1 MSKNILALVTML
13 MIFPIANADGK
24 ILRGATADAIDQ
36 ESTIVPSFNERF
48 NNQIDDDSVN
58 GDSVKENKLSIK
70 DEKEIEEILEKA
82 AIASASSGVVSWYGD
97 KFHGRKTASGE
108 AYDKNELT
116 AAHKTLP
123 FGTKVK
129 VTNIRNG
136 KSVVV
141 EINDRGPFVKSRV
154 LDLSQAAFSEIGH
167 TNSGVMQV
175 KYEVLESED

>member
-1 MSKNILALVTML
+1 MTKSITAFIALL

-24 ILRGATADAIDQ
+24 IFKDAGKNDTIIMPVSEKRFSEEIDNDTIKKDTLSVEDEKKVEDIL
-36 ESTIVPSFNERF
+36 ESTAH
-48 NNQIDDDSVN
+48 
-58 GDSVKENKLSIK
+58 
-70 DEKEIEEILEKA
+70 EI
-82 AIASASSGVVSWYGD
+82 STGVVSWYGG

-108 AYDKNELT
+108 KYDKDELT
-116 AAHKTLP
+116 AAHKSLP

-141 EINDRGPFVKSRV
+141 EINDRGPYAKSRV

-167 TNSGVMQV
+167 TNTGVMQV
-175 KYEVLESED
+175 EYEIMNSED

>member
-1 MSKNILALVTML
+1 

-24 ILRGATADAIDQ
+24 IFKDAGKNDTIIMPVSEKRFSEEIDNDTIKKDTLSVEDEKKVEDIL
-36 ESTIVPSFNERF
+36 ESTAH
-48 NNQIDDDSVN
+48 
-58 GDSVKENKLSIK
+58 
-70 DEKEIEEILEKA
+70 EI
-82 AIASASSGVVSWYGD
+82 STGVVSWYGG

-108 AYDKNELT
+108 KYDKHELT
-116 AAHKTLP
+116 AAHKSLP

-141 EINDRGPFVKSRV
+141 EINDRGPYAKSRV

-167 TNSGVMQV
+167 TNTGVMQV
-175 KYEVLESED
+175 EYEIMNSED

>member
-1 MSKNILALVTML
+1 MTKSITAFIAML

-24 ILRGATADAIDQ
+24 IFKDFGKDG
-36 ESTIVPSFNERF
+36 STIIPVSEKRFSNEV
-48 NNQIDDDSVN
+48 D
-58 GDSVKENKLSIK
+58 GDTIKKDTLSIENEK
-70 DEKEIEEILEKA
+70 MVDEIMERT
-82 AIASASSGVVSWYGD
+82 ASKISTGVVSWYGD

-108 AYDKNELT
+108 RYDKHELT
-116 AAHKTLP
+116 AAHKSLP

-141 EINDRGPFVKSRV
+141 EINDRGPYAKSRV

-167 TNSGVMQV
+167 TNTGVMQV
-175 KYEVLESED
+175 EYEIIKGEDKKD

>member
-1 MSKNILALVTML
+1 ML

-24 ILRGATADAIDQ
+24 IFKDFGKDG
-36 ESTIVPSFNERF
+36 STIVPVSEKRF
-48 NNQIDDDSVN
+48 SNQVD
-58 GDSVKENKLSIK
+58 GDTIKKDTLSIENEK
-70 DEKEIEEILEKA
+70 MVDEIMERTADNI
-82 AIASASSGVVSWYGD
+82 STGVVSWYGG

-108 AYDKNELT
+108 KYDKHELT
-116 AAHKTLP
+116 AAHKSLP

-141 EINDRGPFVKSRV
+141 EINDRGPYAKSRV

-167 TNSGVMQV
+167 TNTGVMQV
-175 KYEVLESED
+175 EYEIMKSED

>member
-1 MSKNILALVTML
+1 ML

-24 ILRGATADAIDQ
+24 IFKDFGKDG
-36 ESTIVPSFNERF
+36 STIIPVSEKRFSNEV
-48 NNQIDDDSVN
+48 D
-58 GDSVKENKLSIK
+58 GDTIKKDTLSIENEK
-70 DEKEIEEILEKA
+70 MVDEIMERTATKI
-82 AIASASSGVVSWYGD
+82 STGVVSWYGD

-108 AYDKNELT
+108 RYDKHELT
-116 AAHKTLP
+116 AAHKSLP

-141 EINDRGPFVKSRV
+141 EINDRGPYAKSRV

-167 TNSGVMQV
+167 TNTGVMQV
-175 KYEVLESED
+175 EYEIIKSED

>member
-1 MSKNILALVTML
+1 MKKMILALVTML

-24 ILRGATADAIDQ
+24 ILSGADEDPLSEEKLAANQ
-36 ESTIVPSFNERF
+36 LKGF
-48 NNQIDDDSVN
+48 NNDSEN
-58 GDSVKENKLSIK
+58 DTIKPINDSLSISEE
-70 DEKEIEEILEKA
+70 DEAKIKEAVEKA
-82 AIASASSGVVSWYGD
+82 ADVSSGVVSWYGG

-108 AYDKNELT
+108 RYDKNELT

-129 VTNIRNG
+129 VTNTRNG

-167 TNSGVMQV
+167 TNTGVMHV
-175 KYEVLESED
+175 EYEVLD

>member
-1 MSKNILALVTML
+1 MTKSITAFIALL

-24 ILRGATADAIDQ
+24 IFKDAGKNDTIIMPVSEKRFSEEIDNDTIKKDTLSVEDEKKVEDIL
-36 ESTIVPSFNERF
+36 ESTAH
-48 NNQIDDDSVN
+48 
-58 GDSVKENKLSIK
+58 
-70 DEKEIEEILEKA
+70 EI
-82 AIASASSGVVSWYGD
+82 STGVVSWYGG

-108 AYDKNELT
+108 KYDKHELT
-116 AAHKTLP
+116 AAHKSLP

-141 EINDRGPFVKSRV
+141 EINDRGPYAKSRV

-167 TNSGVMQV
+167 TNTGVMQV
-175 KYEVLESED
+175 EYEIMKSED

>member
-1 MSKNILALVTML
+1 ML

-24 ILRGATADAIDQ
+24 ILNDSTSQYVEQVSTVSVESDKNHFETNDSDTITQ
-36 ESTIVPSFNERF
+36 E
-48 NNQIDDDSVN
+48 
-58 GDSVKENKLSIK
+58 KLSVE
-70 DEKEIEEILEKA
+70 DEKKLGEIIE
-82 AIASASSGVVSWYGD
+82 SARDITTGVVSWYGE

-108 AYDKNELT
+108 VYDKHELT

-129 VTNIRNG
+129 VTNVRNG

-141 EINDRGPFVKSRV
+141 EINDRGPYAKSRV

-167 TNSGVMQV
+167 TNTGVMQV
-175 KYEVLESED
+175 EYEIVDDSTKNN

>member
-1 MSKNILALVTML
+1 MTKSITAFIAML

-24 ILRGATADAIDQ
+24 IFKDFGKDG
-36 ESTIVPSFNERF
+36 STIIPVSEKRFSNEV
-48 NNQIDDDSVN
+48 D
-58 GDSVKENKLSIK
+58 GDTIKKDTLSIENEK
-70 DEKEIEEILEKA
+70 MVDEIMERTATKI
-82 AIASASSGVVSWYGD
+82 STGVVSWYGD

-108 AYDKNELT
+108 RYDKHELT
-116 AAHKTLP
+116 AAHKSLP

-141 EINDRGPFVKSRV
+141 EINDRGPYAKSRV

-167 TNSGVMQV
+167 TNTGVMQV
-175 KYEVLESED
+175 EYEIIKGEDKKD

>member
-1 MSKNILALVTML
+1 MTKSITAFIALL

-24 ILRGATADAIDQ
+24 IFKDAGKNDTIIMPVSEKRFSEEIDNDTIKKDTLSVEDEKKVEDIL
-36 ESTIVPSFNERF
+36 ESTAH
-48 NNQIDDDSVN
+48 
-58 GDSVKENKLSIK
+58 
-70 DEKEIEEILEKA
+70 EI
-82 AIASASSGVVSWYGD
+82 STGVVSWYGG

-108 AYDKNELT
+108 KYDKHELT
-116 AAHKTLP
+116 AAHKSLP

-141 EINDRGPFVKSRV
+141 EINDRGPYAKSRV

-167 TNSGVMQV
+167 TNTGVMQV
-175 KYEVLESED
+175 EYEIMNSED

>member
-1 MSKNILALVTML
+1 

-24 ILRGATADAIDQ
+24 ILRGSDNDFLLENTK
-36 ESTIVPSFNERF
+36 IVPDSNERF
-48 NNQIDDDSVN
+48 NNETDND
-58 GDSVKENKLSIK
+58 SIK
-70 DEKEIEEILEKA
+70 DSSNLSVEDELKLKEAVEEA
-82 AIASASSGVVSWYGD
+82 AFISSGVVSWYGD

-108 AYDKNELT
+108 RYNKNELT

-129 VTNIRNG
+129 VTNTRNG

-154 LDLSQAAFSEIGH
+154 LDLSQAAFNEIGH
-167 TNSGVMQV
+167 TNTGVMHV
-175 KYEVLESED
+175 EYEIISSNED

>member
-1 MSKNILALVTML
+1 MTKSITAFIALL

-24 ILRGATADAIDQ
+24 IFKDAGKNDTIIMPVSEKRFSEEIDNDTIKKDTLSVEDEKKVEDIL
-36 ESTIVPSFNERF
+36 ESTAH
-48 NNQIDDDSVN
+48 
-58 GDSVKENKLSIK
+58 
-70 DEKEIEEILEKA
+70 EI
-82 AIASASSGVVSWYGD
+82 STGVVSWYGG

-108 AYDKNELT
+108 KYDKDELT
-116 AAHKTLP
+116 AAHKSLP

-141 EINDRGPFVKSRV
+141 EINDRGPYAKSRV

-167 TNSGVMQV
+167 TNTGVMQV
-175 KYEVLESED
+175 EYEIIKGEDKKD

>member
-1 MSKNILALVTML
+1 MTKSITAFIAML

-24 ILRGATADAIDQ
+24 IFKDSGKDG
-36 ESTIVPSFNERF
+36 STIIPISEKRFSNEV
-48 NNQIDDDSVN
+48 D
-58 GDSVKENKLSIK
+58 GDTIKKDTLSIENEK
-70 DEKEIEEILEKA
+70 MVDEIMERTATKI
-82 AIASASSGVVSWYGD
+82 STGVVSWYGD

-108 AYDKNELT
+108 RYDKHELT
-116 AAHKTLP
+116 AAHKSLP

-141 EINDRGPFVKSRV
+141 EINDRGPYAKSRV

-167 TNSGVMQV
+167 TNTGVMQV
-175 KYEVLESED
+175 EYEIIKGEDKKD

>member
-1 MSKNILALVTML
+1 ML

-24 ILRGATADAIDQ
+24 IFKDFGKDGSTIIPVSEKRFSNEVDGDTIKKDTLSIENEKMVDEIMERTADNI
-36 ESTIVPSFNERF
+36 ST
-48 NNQIDDDSVN
+48 
-58 GDSVKENKLSIK
+58 
-70 DEKEIEEILEKA
+70 
-82 AIASASSGVVSWYGD
+82 GVVSWYGG

-108 AYDKNELT
+108 KYDKHELT
-116 AAHKTLP
+116 AAHKSLP

-141 EINDRGPFVKSRV
+141 EINDRGPYAKSRV

-167 TNSGVMQV
+167 TNTGVMKV
-175 KYEVLESED
+175 EYEIIKSEDNQD

>member
-1 MSKNILALVTML
+1 MTKSITAFIALL

-24 ILRGATADAIDQ
+24 IFKDAGKNDTSIMPVSEKRFSEEIDNDTIKEDTLSVEDEKKVEDIL
-36 ESTIVPSFNERF
+36 ESTAH
-48 NNQIDDDSVN
+48 
-58 GDSVKENKLSIK
+58 
-70 DEKEIEEILEKA
+70 EI
-82 AIASASSGVVSWYGD
+82 STGVVSWYGG

-108 AYDKNELT
+108 KYDKHELT
-116 AAHKTLP
+116 AAHKSLP

-141 EINDRGPFVKSRV
+141 EINDRGPYAKSRV

-167 TNSGVMQV
+167 TNTGVMQV
-175 KYEVLESED
+175 EYEIMNSED

>member
-1 MSKNILALVTML
+1 ML

-24 ILRGATADAIDQ
+24 ILNDSASQYVEHVSTVSAASDKNHFETNDSDTITQ
-36 ESTIVPSFNERF
+36 E
-48 NNQIDDDSVN
+48 
-58 GDSVKENKLSIK
+58 KLSVE
-70 DEKEIEEILEKA
+70 DEKKLGEIIE
-82 AIASASSGVVSWYGD
+82 SARDITTGVVSWYGE

-108 AYDKNELT
+108 VYDKHELT

-129 VTNIRNG
+129 VTNVRNG

-141 EINDRGPFVKSRV
+141 EINDRGPYAKSRV

-167 TNSGVMQV
+167 TNTGVMQV
-175 KYEVLESED
+175 EYEIVDDSTKNN

>member
-1 MSKNILALVTML
+1 ML

-24 ILRGATADAIDQ
+24 IFKDFGKDG
-36 ESTIVPSFNERF
+36 STIIPVSEKRFSNEV
-48 NNQIDDDSVN
+48 D
-58 GDSVKENKLSIK
+58 GDTIKKDTLSIENEK
-70 DEKEIEEILEKA
+70 MVDEIMERTATKI
-82 AIASASSGVVSWYGD
+82 STGVVSWYGD

-108 AYDKNELT
+108 RYDKHELT
-116 AAHKTLP
+116 AAHKSLP

-141 EINDRGPFVKSRV
+141 EINDRGPYAKSRV

-167 TNSGVMQV
+167 TNTGVMQV
-175 KYEVLESED
+175 EYEIIKSEDKKD

>member
-1 MSKNILALVTML
+1 MNKIILTLLFMLV
-13 MIFPIANADGK
+13 IFPIANADGK
-24 ILRGATADAIDQ
+24 ILR
-36 ESTIVPSFNERF
+36 ESDSMVVERITKIVPDSNERF
-48 NNQIDDDSVN
+48 SNDVDNDTIKP
-58 GDSVKENKLSIK
+58 VKELSTEETNK
-70 DEKEIEEILEKA
+70 IEEVIENA
-82 AIASASSGVVSWYGD
+82 AIVSSGVVSWYGA

-108 AYDKNELT
+108 VYDKNELT

-141 EINDRGPFVKSRV
+141 EINDRGPYAKSRV

-167 TNSGVMQV
+167 TNSGVMHV
-175 KYEVLESED
+175 EYEILDDSSSKEL

>member
-1 MSKNILALVTML
+1 

-24 ILRGATADAIDQ
+24 IFKDAGKNDTIIMPVSEKRFSEEIDNDTIKEDTLSVEDEKKVEDIL
-36 ESTIVPSFNERF
+36 ESTAH
-48 NNQIDDDSVN
+48 
-58 GDSVKENKLSIK
+58 
-70 DEKEIEEILEKA
+70 EI
-82 AIASASSGVVSWYGD
+82 STGVVSWYGG

-108 AYDKNELT
+108 KYDKHELT
-116 AAHKTLP
+116 AAHKSLP

-141 EINDRGPFVKSRV
+141 EINDRGPYAKSRV

-167 TNSGVMQV
+167 TNTGVMQV
-175 KYEVLESED
+175 EYEIMNSED

>member
-1 MSKNILALVTML
+1 MKKSITAFIALL

-24 ILRGATADAIDQ
+24 IFKDAGKNDTIIMPVSEKRFSEEIDNDTIKEDTLSVEDEKKVEDIL
-36 ESTIVPSFNERF
+36 ESTAH
-48 NNQIDDDSVN
+48 
-58 GDSVKENKLSIK
+58 
-70 DEKEIEEILEKA
+70 EI
-82 AIASASSGVVSWYGD
+82 STGVVSWYGG

-108 AYDKNELT
+108 KYDKHELT
-116 AAHKTLP
+116 AAHKSLP

-141 EINDRGPFVKSRV
+141 EINDRGPNAKSRD

-167 TNSGVMQV
+167 TNTGVMQV
-175 KYEVLESED
+175 EYEIMNSED

>member
-1 MSKNILALVTML
+1 MTKSITAFIAML

-24 ILRGATADAIDQ
+24 IFKESGINEAI
-36 ESTIVPSFNERF
+36 IVPASEKRF
-48 NNQIDDDSVN
+48 SNDFDNDTIKQDT
-58 GDSVKENKLSIK
+58 LSIE
-70 DEKEIEEILEKA
+70 DEKLVGELIES
-82 AIASASSGVVSWYGD
+82 SARKISTGVVSWYGD

-108 AYDKNELT
+108 KYDKHELT
-116 AAHKTLP
+116 AAHKSLP

-141 EINDRGPFVKSRV
+141 EINDRGPYAKSRV

-167 TNSGVMQV
+167 TNTGVMKV
-175 KYEVLESED
+175 EYEIIKSED

>member
-1 MSKNILALVTML
+1 MTKSITAFIAML

-24 ILRGATADAIDQ
+24 IFKDFGKDGSTIIPVSEKRFSNEVDGDTIKKDTLSIENEKMVDEIMERTADNI
-36 ESTIVPSFNERF
+36 ST
-48 NNQIDDDSVN
+48 
-58 GDSVKENKLSIK
+58 
-70 DEKEIEEILEKA
+70 
-82 AIASASSGVVSWYGD
+82 GVVSWYGG

-108 AYDKNELT
+108 KYDKHELT
-116 AAHKTLP
+116 AAHKSLP

-141 EINDRGPFVKSRV
+141 EINDRGPYAKSRV

-167 TNSGVMQV
+167 TNTGVMKV
-175 KYEVLESED
+175 EYEIIKSEDNQD

>member
-1 MSKNILALVTML
+1 ML

-24 ILRGATADAIDQ
+24 IFKDFGKDG
-36 ESTIVPSFNERF
+36 STIIPVSEKRFSNEV
-48 NNQIDDDSVN
+48 D
-58 GDSVKENKLSIK
+58 GDTIKKDTLSIENEK
-70 DEKEIEEILEKA
+70 MVDEIMERTATKI
-82 AIASASSGVVSWYGD
+82 STGVVSWYGD

-108 AYDKNELT
+108 RYDKHELT
-116 AAHKTLP
+116 AAHKSLP

-141 EINDRGPFVKSRV
+141 EINDRGPYAKSRV

-167 TNSGVMQV
+167 TNTGVMQV
-175 KYEVLESED
+175 EYEIIKGEDK

>member
-1 MSKNILALVTML
+1 MTKSITAFIAML

-24 ILRGATADAIDQ
+24 IFKDSGKDG
-36 ESTIVPSFNERF
+36 STIMPVSEKRFSNEV
-48 NNQIDDDSVN
+48 D
-58 GDSVKENKLSIK
+58 GDTIKKDTLSIENEK
-70 DEKEIEEILEKA
+70 MVDEIMERT
-82 AIASASSGVVSWYGD
+82 ASKISTGVVSWYGD

-108 AYDKNELT
+108 RYDKHELT
-116 AAHKTLP
+116 AAHKSLP

-141 EINDRGPFVKSRV
+141 EINDRGPYAKSRV

-167 TNSGVMQV
+167 TNTGVMQV
-175 KYEVLESED
+175 EYEIIKSED

>member
-1 MSKNILALVTML
+1 ML

-24 ILRGATADAIDQ
+24 IFKDFGKDG
-36 ESTIVPSFNERF
+36 STIIPVSEKRFSNEV
-48 NNQIDDDSVN
+48 D
-58 GDSVKENKLSIK
+58 GDTIKKDTLSIENEK
-70 DEKEIEEILEKA
+70 MVDEIMERTATKI
-82 AIASASSGVVSWYGD
+82 STGVVSWYGD

-108 AYDKNELT
+108 KYDKDELT
-116 AAHKTLP
+116 AAHKSLP

-141 EINDRGPFVKSRV
+141 EINDRGPYAKSRV

-167 TNSGVMQV
+167 TNTGVMQV
-175 KYEVLESED
+175 EYEIIKGEDKKD